1 MSKTL
6 QILLA
11 EPAIAQIGDRPVT
24 VREIDWAHL
33 LVFAEKIA
41 GLLGSVA
48 RVGADGKFALAISLA
63 SLGPVIQ
70 SSAPLSRELLA
81 ATTDLSAEEIDRLP
95 ARVALRLLD
104 LALEVNLTED
114 FFAAVKALAA
124 RLQGAAPAPTSEP
137 SSKT

>member
-11 EPAIAQIGDRPVT
+11 EPVIAQIGDRSVT

-33 LVFAEKIA
+33 LAFAEKIA
-41 GLLGSVA
+41 GLLGSIS
-48 RVGADGKFALAISLA
+48 RVGADGKVAFALSLD
-63 SLGPVIQ
+63 SIGPIIQ
-70 SSAPLSRELLA
+70 GSAPLSRELLA
-81 ATTDLSAEEIDRLP
+81 ATTDLSAEEIDKLP

-114 FFAAVKALAA
+114 FSAAVKALAA
-124 RLQGAAPAPTSEP
+124 RLQGAAPAQTSEP